1 MKALMTADTVG
12 GVWTY
17 ALGLANALAPHGVQV
32 SLATMGGP
40 LTRAQREEAR
50 RIPGLELHESCYK
63 LEWMEEPWE
72 DVKLAGQWLL
82 ELEAKIKPDI
92 VHLNDYAHSALPWCA
107 PTLVVG
113 HSCILSWWEGVR
125 GEAAPAEWQRYSYRV
140 ARGLRAAGMVV
151 APTQAMLNALQKH
164 YGISGGKV
172 IYNAQDPRLFTPSAP
187 KENFVL
193 SVGRLWDE
201 AKNVAALA
209 SISHSL
215 SWPIYV
221 AGEERHPDGGLAY
234 LGGARALGRLDAHE
248 LAGWFARAS
257 IYALAARYEP
267 FGLSA
272 LEAALSRCALVLGD
286 IPSLRE
292 VWGDAALFVP
302 PGDPAALHD
311 AIDRLITD
319 AGRRSALAE
328 LAYHRALHFTPE
340 RMASAYLQIYRRLT
354 VQDIYPVQEVEAPPC
369 AS

>member
-1 MKALMTADTVG
+1 MKVLMTADTVG

-17 ALGLANALAPHGVQV
+17 ALGLANALAPDSVQV
-32 SLATMGGP
+32 FLATMGGP
-40 LTRAQREEAR
+40 ITPAQREEAQ
-50 RIPGLELHESCYK
+50 RIPGLELHESSYK

-72 DVKLAGQWLL
+72 DVKRAGEWLL

-92 VHLNDYAHSALPWCA
+92 VHLNGYAHGALPWRA

-113 HSCILSWWEGVR
+113 HSCVLSWWEGVR

-140 ARGLRAAGMVV
+140 ARGLRAAGLVV
-151 APTQAMLNALQKH
+151 APTQAMLNALRKH

-172 IYNAQDPRLFTPSAP
+172 IYNAQDPGFFTLTTP

-193 SVGRLWDE
+193 SVGRLWDQ

-209 SISHSL
+209 SVAPCL
-215 SWPIYV
+215 SWPVYV
-221 AGEERHPDGGLAY
+221 AGEERHPGGGSAH
-234 LGGARALGRLDAHE
+234 LGGVHTLGYISSRE

-257 IYALAARYEP
+257 IYTLPARYEP

-292 VWGDAALFVP
+292 VWGAAALFVP
-302 PGDPAALHD
+302 PDDSAALHNTIDSLIAD
-311 AIDRLITD
+311 AP
-319 AGRRSALAE
+319 RRSALAE
-328 LAYHRALHFTPE
+328 LAYRRALHFAPE
-340 RMASAYLQIYRRLT
+340 RMAAAYLQAYRRLT
-354 VQDIYPVQEVEAPPC
+354 AQDRYPAQEVEVPTC